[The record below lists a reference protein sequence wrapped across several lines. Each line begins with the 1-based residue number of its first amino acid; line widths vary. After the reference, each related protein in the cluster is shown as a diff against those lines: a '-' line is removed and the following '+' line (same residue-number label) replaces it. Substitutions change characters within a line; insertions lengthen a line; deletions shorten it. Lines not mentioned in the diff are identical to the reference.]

1 MEKHELL
8 RVVELVIDYL
18 DVMARSAMIIEDDPE
33 RAIEFER
40 ASLHIG
46 NLWKTIRKDQTHHD
60 DHDAKR
66 IIEGNI
72 RETEEQIRT
81 FKRHQKQED
90 EDIKTFY

>member
-1 MEKHELL
+1 MEKHELM
-8 RVVELVIDYL
+8 RVVELVSDYF
-18 DVMARSAMIIEDDPE
+18 DIMARSAMITEDDPE
-33 RAIEFER
+33 RAIEFEK
-40 ASLHIG
+40 ASMHTE
-46 NLWKTIRKDQTHHD
+46 NLLKTIRKDQTHHD

-66 IIEGNI
+66 IIEENI